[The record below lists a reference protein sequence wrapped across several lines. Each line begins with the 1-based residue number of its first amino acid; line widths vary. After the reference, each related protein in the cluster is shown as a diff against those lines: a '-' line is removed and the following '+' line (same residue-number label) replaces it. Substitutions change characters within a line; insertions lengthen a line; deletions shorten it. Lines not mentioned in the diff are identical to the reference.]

1 MAEAKFTCRFQV
13 AGKVLE
19 VGEVQAFASG
29 FTKRT
34 LVIEASRDA
43 EKFSNP
49 IELTLKKDDC
59 AKADTIGVGDFV
71 EAEGFVEGRKW
82 VKPTGEVRHYIDLS
96 AKSVIVTERAPRP
109 TTASNWE
116 ELLAVGAAYGEGEEA
131 VKARGKA
138 FGKASKDMQAA
149 DWQALAD
156 AIIAA
161 HAAPDAAE
169 EWDGD
174 PDDMPF

>member
-59 AKADTIGVGDFV
+59 AKADAIGVGDFV
-71 EAEGFVEGRKW
+71 ETEGFVEGRRWEGPK
-82 VKPTGEVRHYIDLS
+82 GVRHFLDLA
-96 AKSVIVTERAPRP
+96 AKSIIVTERAERP
-109 TTASNWE
+109 TKAYNWK
-116 ELLAVGAAYGEGEEA
+116 ELLAVGAAYGEDEEA
-131 VKARGKA
+131 VKARAKAHGKA
-138 FGKASKDMQAA
+138 FKEMQAD
-149 DWQALAD
+149 DWQAIAD

-161 HAAPDAAE
+161 HATPDAAE